1 MADTV
6 AILTIQDLNTD
17 VFYHIAQYLNTSD
30 FLSLIGTCTQLR
42 DKLDRPV
49 CWAYRAVRL
58 SELNQQTAELL
69 NSRLVKSIR
78 LDLVSRSESC
88 RPTTSSA
95 ATTNSDA
102 DDRTD
107 NLGHI
112 SVIQSL
118 QSATHVTSLR
128 TLIIRGFDLDLISE
142 AELSGALTG
151 NFQQLRC
158 LVIYKVDEDVK
169 DRTCYTMHAQRKFV
183 QMLFKLMPDLEELYI
198 QQDYS
203 RGLFAENVIETAA
216 SYLPKLI
223 NLEFKSVG
231 STGNGAFYRP
241 LEYHDHLN
249 GPKNLQRLAGLSMRV
264 YDDIAKAFKS
274 IRHLNF
280 GYEDYNHNSW
290 SAPTHGFGEFV
301 LENLTSLVISLLLCL
316 PNERT
321 TQLERFITF
330 LKRVPNRVA
339 LEINIDMVS
348 ITSGVSGVRIKP
360 TKDQVNEI
368 S

>member
-1 MADTV
+1 MYY
-6 AILTIQDLNTD
+6 I
-17 VFYHIAQYLNTSD
+17 IAQYLDTSD

-49 CWAYRAVRL
+49 CWAYRVVRL

-95 ATTNSDA
+95 ATTYSDA

-118 QSATHVTSLR
+118 QSATHVSSLR
-128 TLIIRGFDLDLISE
+128 TLIIRGFDLDLISKE
-142 AELSGALTG
+142 ELIGALTETI
-151 NFQQLRC
+151 QQLRC
-158 LVIYKVDEDVK
+158 LVIHKVDVDVI
-169 DRTCYTMHAQRKFV
+169 DRTYYTMHAQRKFI

-223 NLEFKSVG
+223 DLEFKSVG
-231 STGNGAFYRP
+231 SYRNGAFYRP
-241 LEYHDHLN
+241 LEYNDHLN

-274 IRHLNF
+274 IRHLDF
-280 GYEDYNHNSW
+280 GNEDFNHYHW
-290 SAPTHGFGEFV
+290 SAPPHGFGEFV
-301 LENLTSLVISLLLCL
+301 FENLTSLVISLLLCL

-321 TQLERFITF
+321 TQLEHFVMF
-330 LKRVPNRVA
+330 LKRVLNLVA
-339 LEINIDMVS
+339 LDINIDVVS
-348 ITSGVSGVRIKP
+348 IHQAYQS
-360 TKDQVNEI
+360 
-368 S
+368 